1 MSSARQQLT
10 TGKRR
15 RPSGEPPPLP
25 RSLGTSGHV
34 LVLLTLAL
42 GAIVV
47 LALGHV
53 TVGAWIDQRNTSI
66 LRAVAAVR
74 AGWLTS
80 IVLWIDRLL
89 TSRGTVGI
97 LRLATLLAL
106 AGFRRWRHLLAFVL
120 SIIAVEAVVYELSIL
135 VAVARPVGVRI
146 LGTWTGFSFPSA
158 PVAALT
164 VTLVGMAC
172 GLLPAGHP
180 RAKGMWVAG
189 GSIALFGASRLY
201 LALDNPTD
209 LVAAVVLG
217 AAIPIVTFRLV
228 APDSVFPVTY
238 RRARTAHLDVG
249 GERGEAIRAA
259 VHDQLGMTVLDVR
272 PVGLEGSG
280 GSTPLRLR
288 VDAGGEAPP
297 RSVFAK
303 LYATN
308 HVRAD
313 RWYKLGRAIRYG
325 ALEDETPFQT
335 VRRFA
340 EYEDY
345 TLLLLRHHGVAVPE
359 PFGIV
364 EITPEREYLIV
375 MEFFEGAEEI
385 SEANVDEGVIDEG
398 LMLIRRLWDAG
409 VAHRDIK
416 PANLMVRDGKVLLI
430 DVFFVQ
436 VRPSPWRQAV
446 DLANMMLVL
455 ALGSDAEP
463 VYRAARRLFTDD
475 DIAEAFAATRGVAT
489 PTQLRIA
496 SKRDGR
502 DLSRRFRALAPER
515 LPVRIQRWSAR
526 RVGLAM
532 GAGVAAF
539 FVIALV
545 AANWRVVL

>member
-1 MSSARQQLT
+1 MSSAREQRT
-10 TGKRR
+10 VGRRR

-42 GAIVV
+42 GAIVI

-53 TVGAWIDQRNTSI
+53 TVGAWFDRRNTSI
-66 LRAVAAVR
+66 LRALAVVR
-74 AGWLTS
+74 AGRLTS
-80 IVLWIDRLL
+80 IVLWINRFLA
-89 TSRGTVGI
+89 SRATVGI
-97 LRLATLLAL
+97 LRLATLVAL
-106 AGFRRWRHLLAFVL
+106 IGFRRWRHLLAFLVSVVAL
-120 SIIAVEAVVYELSIL
+120 EAGVYELSIF

-146 LGTWTGFSFPSA
+146 LGSWSGFSFPSA

-164 VTLVGMAC
+164 VTLVAMAC

-180 RAKGMWVAG
+180 RSRGMWVAG
-189 GSIALFGASRLY
+189 ASIALFAASRLY

-209 LVAAVVLG
+209 VIGAVILGVTIPVVA
-217 AAIPIVTFRLV
+217 FRLV
-228 APDSVFPVTY
+228 APNNVFPVTY
-238 RRARTAHLDVG
+238 RRGRTAHLDVG
-249 GERGEAIRAA
+249 GQRGDAIRAA

-280 GSTPLRLR
+280 GSTPLRLS
-288 VDAGGEAPP
+288 VTTGGDTPP
-297 RSVFAK
+297 RAVFAK

-313 RWYKLGRAIRYG
+313 RWYKLGRTILYG
-325 ALEDETPFQT
+325 ALEDESPFQT
-335 VRRFA
+335 VRRFV

-364 EITPEREYLIV
+364 EITPEREFLIV
-375 MEFFEGAEEI
+375 MEFFEGAREI
-385 SEANVDEGVIDEG
+385 SDADVDESVIEEG

-455 ALGSDAEP
+455 ALGSDAER
-463 VYRAARRLFTDD
+463 VYRAARRFFTDD
-475 DIAEAFAATRGVAT
+475 EIAEAFAATRGVAT

-496 SKRDGR
+496 TKRDGR
-502 DLSRRFRALAPER
+502 DLPRRFRALAPER
-515 LPVRIQRWSAR
+515 EPVGIQRWSAR
-526 RVGLAM
+526 RVSLSL
-532 GAGVAAF
+532 GACVTALV
-539 FVIALV
+539 VIALV